1 MNKASGEET
10 RKKKR
15 ERERQILSSW
25 YILKRIE
32 ELVDIELFTDQGE
45 ELPSIDGQS
54 QVLWS
59 L

>member
-32 ELVDIELFTDQGE
+32 ELVDIELFTDQGK

-54 QVLWS
+54 QVL
-59 L
+59 